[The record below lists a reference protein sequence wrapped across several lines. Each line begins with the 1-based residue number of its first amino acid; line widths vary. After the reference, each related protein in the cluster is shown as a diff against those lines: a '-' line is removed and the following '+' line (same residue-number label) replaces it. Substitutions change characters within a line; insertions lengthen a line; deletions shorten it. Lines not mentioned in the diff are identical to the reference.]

1 MNDFKTTSACSPYG
15 LLACKIVEQAI
26 LDWRALIRGKSAGA
40 MSNLDE
46 IKMFLRGT
54 WCEDLLSFTDL
65 DGEWVLAQL
74 EKEENKVCETRKMI
88 TIDGRTRN
96 LATWCKELGISDTPF
111 YKAYRRFGRAYV
123 EVRLA
128 AINREKG
135 L

>member
-1 MNDFKTTSACSPYG
+1 MNNFKMVCACDPFG

-26 LDWRALIRGKSAGA
+26 IDWRALIRGKSAGA

-54 WCEDLLSFTDL
+54 WCEELLSFTDL
-65 DGEWVLAQL
+65 DGDWVLAQL
-74 EKEENKVCETRKMI
+74 EKEEDLVCKTRKMI
-88 TIDGRTRN
+88 TIDGRTKN
-96 LATWCKELGISDTPF
+96 LSAWCKELGISDTPF

-123 EVRLA
+123 EIRLA
-128 AINREKG
+128 GIKREKG

>member
-1 MNDFKTTSACSPYG
+1 MNDFQMMSACGPFG

-26 LDWRALIRGKSAGA
+26 LDWRALIRGKNAGA
-40 MSNLDE
+40 MSNLEE
-46 IKMFLRGT
+46 IKRFLRGT
-54 WCEDLLSFTDL
+54 WCEELLSFTDL

-74 EKEENKVCETRKMI
+74 EKEANKVCETRKMI
-88 TIDGRTRN
+88 TIDGCTRN
-96 LATWCKELGISDTPF
+96 LATWCRELGISDTSA

-128 AINREKG
+128 GIKREKG